1 MTQVEIKMVLNT
13 KSGQMNLD
21 FFTSVEGV
29 FLSEDDVMDKISSIM
44 EMLYFLWCRH
54 YPDRTI

>member
-13 KSGQMNLD
+13 KNGQMNLD

-29 FLSEDDVMDKISSIM
+29 FCLKMM
-44 EMLYFLWCRH
+44 
-54 YPDRTI
+54 